1 MQDFNIS
8 ETFKGLFK
16 KDEKDLFL
24 YIREG
29 KVGVET
35 FINPNIKNLNKAYRL
50 QVISFLNG
58 VLEELKTRGGK
69 HTRDKL

>member
-1 MQDFNIS
+1 MNDLNLT
-8 ETFKGLFK
+8 ETFKSLFK

-29 KVGVET
+29 KIGVET
-35 FINPNIKNLNKAYRL
+35 FINPNIKNLNRAYRL

-58 VLEELKTRGGK
+58 VLAELEERGNKNAGN
-69 HTRDKL
+69 KL